1 MSVLHLV
8 LLLDEAAPWQILVS
22 HATEAVLEGQR
33 LDPLEL
39 RDLGERQL
47 RTSTRRIEYS
57 SSSASSTAHREIATI
72 E

>member
-1 MSVLHLV
+1 M
-8 LLLDEAAPWQILVS
+8 PWQILVS

-47 RTSTRRIEYS
+47 RDFRRRRIEYF
-57 SSSASSTAHREIATI
+57 ELVG
-72 E
+72 